1 MLIMMNISKPIAYLF
16 MIQDQLNSNEPSRES
31 EAFNECSGTQSQFT
45 TNEQNDDQFVDSLL
59 INNDEFYSNQ
69 PYFVDEN
76 EGPKVPSNF
85 QIHVADND
93 IPKLI
98 CFFL

>member
-1 MLIMMNISKPIAYLF
+1 M
-16 MIQDQLNSNEPSRES
+16 QLNSNEPSTES
-31 EAFNECSGTQSQFT
+31 EAFNECS
-45 TNEQNDDQFVDSLL
+45 EQDDDQFVDSLL

-93 IPKLI
+93 IPKARLREI
-98 CFFL
+98 FL